1 MQHLRQ
7 LIFISFFLITVLSCN
22 NKETQTEKDYFIKW
36 DNSSLVCIAE
46 GGAYPRLIKLNNGKL
61 LTVYENGTG
70 HVVVKKSSD
79 KGSSWTEE
87 FVSFEAFEYTNPET
101 DEAVKPTNDTIQS
114 NEYAPLSRPL
124 FIYVNNEKVKDEAIY
139 NFVKYTL
146 ENAGELATDVGYVN
160 LPKERYDQALSKL
173 ESLK

>member
-46 GGAYPRLIKLNNGKL
+46 GGAYPRLIKLSNGKL

-70 HVVVKKSSD
+70 NVVVKKSSD

-101 DEAVKPTNDTIQS
+101 DEATRVNIANPEVIQLSNALDT
-114 NEYAPLSRPL
+114 
-124 FIYVNNEKVKDEAIY
+124 
-139 NFVKYTL
+139 
-146 ENAGELATDVGYVN
+146 LATSTAFSK
-160 LPKERYDQALSKL
+160 KEMGDFLRRVVV
-173 ESLK
+173 E